1 MLTADNTAVVGNIKL
16 SGAFEQRSGFR
27 ADIEG
32 LRALAILLV
41 VAVHARV
48 PGVRAA
54 LSAWMSFS

>member
-1 MLTADNTAVVGNIKL
+1 MLAADKTEMVGHVKL
-16 SGAFEQRSGFR
+16 SGAEEQRSGFR

-41 VAVHARV
+41 VAVHAKFQASA
-48 PGVRAA
+48 AA